1 MKNLFEGKKDLN
13 KYVTSIS
20 IYGAEFRVYYWG
32 GWQRHFGTKAHVH
45 SFFEVS
51 YVLDGTGEYQERN
64 VSYPLAPHSL
74 ILTRP
79 NQEHQISSE
88 QGMYY
93 LYFAFELKE
102 SESAKEW
109 RHYIQDLQQQA
120 QPVIHSQEETI
131 HAYLWKALYQ
141 SAIDVEHR
149 WKEDMLKQLAS
160 NLLPA
165 IFDSF
170 YPLPE
175 QESSLKENDDDFD
188 ERKVLVYR
196 VNLYIKDN
204 LQKNLKISEVADDF
218 YVSKRHLSRLI
229 REETGKT
236 FTEILQEERLSLA
249 TEYLRGTK
257 MSIKDIA
264 TECGFSSLHYFTKV
278 FTQIIR
284 TPPAKYRK
292 IYQGTAESEF
302 KEG

>member
-1 MKNLFEGKKDLN
+1 
-13 KYVTSIS
+13 
-20 IYGAEFRVYYWG
+20 
-32 GWQRHFGTKAHVH
+32 
-45 SFFEVS
+45 
-51 YVLDGTGEYQERN
+51 
-64 VSYPLAPHSL
+64 
-74 ILTRP
+74 
-79 NQEHQISSE
+79 
-88 QGMYY
+88 MYY

-102 SESAKEW
+102 SDSAKKW
-109 RHYIQDLQQQA
+109 RHYIQDLQQEV
-120 QPVIHSQEETI
+120 QPVIHSQEEAI

-170 YPLPE
+170 YPLPK
-175 QESSLKENDDDFD
+175 QESSLKDNDDDFD

-204 LQKNLKISEVADDF
+204 LQKILKYQRSQMTSMFRSAICPGWS
-218 YVSKRHLSRLI
+218 

-264 TECGFSSLHYFTKV
+264 TACGFSSLHYFTKV

-292 IYQGTAESEF
+292 IYQGTVESEF
-302 KEG
+302 KES

>member
-1 MKNLFEGKKDLN
+1 MTNLFEGKKDLN

-20 IYGAEFRVYYWG
+20 LYGAAFRIYYWG
-32 GWQRHFGTKAHVH
+32 GWKRHFGTKEHVH

-51 YVLDGTGEYQERN
+51 YVLGGTGEYQESN
-64 VSYPLAPHSL
+64 VSYPLVPHSV

-79 NQEHQISSE
+79 DYEHKISSTK
-88 QGMYY
+88 GMYY

-102 SESAKEW
+102 NESANEW
-109 RHYIQDLQQQA
+109 KYYIQDLERKA
-120 QPVIHSQEETI
+120 QPVLQSQKETVQS
-131 HAYLWKALYQ
+131 YLWKALYQ
-141 SAIDVEHR
+141 SAIEVEHR
-149 WKEDMLKQLAS
+149 WKEETLKQLAS

-165 IFDSF
+165 ILDTF
-170 YPLPE
+170 YPLPK
-175 QESSLKENDDDFD
+175 QESGLKDDAFD
-188 ERKVLVYR
+188 ERKILIYR

-204 LQKNLKISEVADDF
+204 LHKNLKISEVADDF

-236 FTEILQEERLSLA
+236 FTEVLQEERLDLA
-249 TEYLRGTK
+249 TEYLRGTN

-278 FTQIIR
+278 FTRIIR

-292 IYQGTAESEF
+292 IYQDTVESEF
-302 KEG
+302 KET